1 MVILRTLYRGS
12 IHHPSRTKSK
22 TPKQKFRYIFFFPSI
37 PQACRCVR
45 LPDFP
50 IEELSLQDSFPCGSQ
65 YLRYFRDL
73 RGQVFPRLLQFG
85 NKQPVGW

>member
-1 MVILRTLYRGS
+1 MFFESVGVFRVDDYILSEVL
-12 IHHPSRTKSK
+12 PD
-22 TPKQKFRYIFFFPSI
+22 
-37 PQACRCVR
+37 CRCVR
-45 LPDFP
+45 LPDSP

-65 YLRYFRDL
+65 YSRYFRDL